1 MVPGEN
7 LLDVKSCQKK
17 KRKKSCK
24 PEKLIMEATEE
35 SWFPRRPETQ
45 IAEIDAIQTQ
55 TDAILSNFENRYFG
69 M

>member
-1 MVPGEN
+1 
-7 LLDVKSCQKK
+7 
-17 KRKKSCK
+17 
-24 PEKLIMEATEE
+24 MEATEE
-35 SWFPRRPETQ
+35 SWLPRRPETQ